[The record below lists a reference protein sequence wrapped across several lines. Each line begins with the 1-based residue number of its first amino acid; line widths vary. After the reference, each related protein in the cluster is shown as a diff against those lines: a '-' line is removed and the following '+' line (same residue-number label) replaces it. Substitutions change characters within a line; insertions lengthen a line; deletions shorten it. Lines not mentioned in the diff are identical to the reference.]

1 MSSSEALF
9 VSGGD
14 DLKHLQNVCLFME
27 IYLYLQLIVYHA
39 VTYYCTGEY
48 RR

>member
-9 VSGGD
+9 VSGGT
-14 DLKHLQNVCLFME
+14 DLKHLQDVCLFME
-27 IYLYLQLIVYHA
+27 INLWLQLIVYHA
-39 VTYYCTGEY
+39 VTYYCTGKY